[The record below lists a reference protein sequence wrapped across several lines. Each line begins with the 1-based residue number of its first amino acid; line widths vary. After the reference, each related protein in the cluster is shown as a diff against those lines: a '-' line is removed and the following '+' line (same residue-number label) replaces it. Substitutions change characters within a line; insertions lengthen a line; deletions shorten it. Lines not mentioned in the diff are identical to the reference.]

1 MSKKSFTKKDY
12 ARYKKEDKGEH
23 KQEASADYLQ
33 IGWLKTNFNFIYN
46 HTFGLRQFTYNSWS
60 WWYLAANCILHSMY
74 WQLWLRQLLQ
84 PPRNR
89 PRISQWQ

>member
-33 IGWLKTNFNFIYN
+33 IG
-46 HTFGLRQFTYNSWS
+46 
-60 WWYLAANCILHSMY
+60 
-74 WQLWLRQLLQ
+74 
-84 PPRNR
+84 
-89 PRISQWQ
+89 